1 MNMRIS
7 FINCCDQRY
16 SDIQIIV
23 IIIERYTD
31 TLCRFQNILN
41 ETSLFLV
48 SGVLNMN
55 VIHKYNWYEFPR
67 STYNVHMWYHQ
78 SRMICDMT
86 ANYEKKK
93 ISLNESSTDI
103 IIEYRCIL
111 RQYFIDF
118 FAIQHNFR
126 LTNYLSLSIG
136 KIVWLRVICNI
147 TPQIND
153 I

>member
-1 MNMRIS
+1 MVKRERDEDRMNMRIS

-67 STYNVHMWYHQ
+67 STYNVHM
-78 SRMICDMT
+78 
-86 ANYEKKK
+86 
-93 ISLNESSTDI
+93 
-103 IIEYRCIL
+103 
-111 RQYFIDF
+111 
-118 FAIQHNFR
+118 
-126 LTNYLSLSIG
+126 
-136 KIVWLRVICNI
+136 
-147 TPQIND
+147 
-153 I
+153 